1 MPLMTFSM
9 ERNSIATRPSGAEI
23 PYGCMIPFGGYTGS
37 MKMSEEEALR
47 EYILRLDDLMSFV
60 GREELPYSL
69 RTLHMDRL
77 LTMTREAREAREKT
91 KEEGSPG

>member
-1 MPLMTFSM
+1 
-9 ERNSIATRPSGAEI
+9 
-23 PYGCMIPFGGYTGS
+23 MIPVGGYTDP

-47 EYILRLDDLMSFV
+47 EYIRRLDDLMSFV

-77 LTMTREAREAREKT
+77 LTMTREARETREKA
-91 KEEGSPG
+91 KEEGRLG